1 MPLII
6 ISFSCNALFFNFI
19 LFMTQ
24 VKCIAARI
32 SIVSPQN
39 LESVSFAD
47 LSGVMPQCTVVELE
61 GHDNRA
67 SFAAWH
73 EDRALLATW

>member
-1 MPLII
+1 
-6 ISFSCNALFFNFI
+6 
-19 LFMTQ
+19 MTQ
-24 VKCIAARI
+24 VKCIAARV
-32 SIVSPQN
+32 SVVSPQN
-39 LESVSFAD
+39 LESISFAD

>member
-1 MPLII
+1 
-6 ISFSCNALFFNFI
+6 
-19 LFMTQ
+19 
-24 VKCIAARI
+24 VKCIAARV

-39 LESVSFAD
+39 RESISFAD
-47 LSGVMPQCTVVELE
+47 LSGVMPQCSVMELE

-73 EDRALLATW
+73 EDKAMLATW

>member
-1 MPLII
+1 MI
-6 ISFSCNALFFNFI
+6 
-19 LFMTQ
+19 Q
-24 VKCIAARI
+24 VKCIAARV
-32 SIVSPQN
+32 SIVSCHN
-39 LESVSFAD
+39 LESVNFAD

-73 EDRALLATW
+73 EGRALLATW